1 MSKAKNY
8 TDEQLNEFRDRYE
21 DNLEAFKKR
30 FLLFFIG
37 LGGMGL
43 GIVINAFGAM
53 GVGTVVLFAGAVAW
67 CAPLVVKFWFSGF
80 GSLFDFQYRVYEVYQ
95 DGRKKD
101 VTTVGEMM
109 TGPFVKC
116 GVALIV
122 AVIALYLVPAE
133 IIVRLF
139 NHIKLE
145 KMLGIKGTIVQAPRL
160 HALLSVG
167 VVIAIIIAGTIGTIV
182 STIAEDTSDISNE
195 EIVDILE
202 KLESKM
208 SKPYKICKYNN
219 GFLTEYA
226 TITETGDSVNFV
238 VMQPIVCTVQSEELG
253 NRGEYQ
259 LNSGTYIYKNGA
271 WSGADEI
278 TAFILSYYTLGVALD
293 FDAMKAGTSKIVI
306 KEDNGLG
313 YWYDTKNHDYYE
325 LKPKNNS
332 DLKFESIRIEK
343 NLTFVTCP
351 GGYNYIYTFK

>member
-1 MSKAKNY
+1 MSKVVNY

-21 DNLEAFKKR
+21 ENLETFKKR

-37 LGGMGL
+37 LCGMGL

-139 NHIKLE
+139 NHIRFE
-145 KMLGIKGTIVQAPRL
+145 KKLGIKGTIVQAPRL
-160 HALLSVG
+160 HALLTFA
-167 VVIAIIIAGTIGTIV
+167 VIVAIIIVGTIGNIV
-182 STIAEDTSDISNE
+182 DTKKENTSDISDE
-195 EIVDILE
+195 EIVELLE
-202 KLESKM
+202 TLESK
-208 SKPYKICKYNN
+208 KLAYKIAKFEN
-219 GFLTEYA
+219 GSLNVYGIVAEING
-226 TITETGDSVNFV
+226 TITFTVSEALK
-238 VMQPIVCTVQSEELG
+238 CTKYSEEQRDYL
-253 NRGEYQ
+253 EYT
-259 LNSGTYIYKNGA
+259 LNPGTYTYINGA
-271 WSGADEI
+271 WIGADENA
-278 TAFILSYYTLGVALD
+278 TVVLSYFALGLAFD
-293 FDAMKAGTSKIVI
+293 FDTMKADTSQIVVN
-306 KEDNGLG
+306 EDPGLG
-313 YWYDTKNHDYYE
+313 YYYDTEQHDYYE
-325 LKPKNNS
+325 IKPKKNS
-332 DLKFESIRIEK
+332 ELQFEEFMVEK
-343 NLTFVTCP
+343 NLTFATFAD
-351 GGYNYIYTFK
+351 GYNYIYTFK

>member
-1 MSKAKNY
+1 MSKLENY
-8 TDEQLNEFRDRYE
+8 TEEQLAEFQDCYE
-21 DNLEAFKKR
+21 DNLEAFKKK

-37 LGGMGL
+37 LCGMGL

-53 GVGTVVLFAGAVAW
+53 GFGMVLLFAGVVAW

-80 GSLFDFQYRVYEVYQ
+80 GSLFDFRYRVYEVYR
-95 DGRKKD
+95 DGRKKE
-101 VTTVGEMM
+101 VTTVGDMM

-116 GVALIV
+116 AVALIV

-139 NHIKLE
+139 NHIRFE
-145 KMLGIKGTIVQAPRL
+145 KKLGIKGTIVQAPRL

-167 VVIAIIIAGTIGTIV
+167 VIIAIIIAGTIGNIV

-202 KLESKM
+202 KLESKTN
-208 SKPYKICKYNN
+208 KTYKICKFNN

-226 TITETGDSVNFV
+226 TITEVNGTVTFV
-238 VMQPIVCTVQSEELG
+238 VLQPIACTVKSEELG

-259 LNSGTYIYKNGA
+259 INPGTYTYTNGT
-271 WSGADEI
+271 WTGADEI

-293 FDAMKAGTSKIVI
+293 FDAMKADTSKITI
-306 KEDNGLG
+306 NEDNGLG
-313 YWYDTKNHDYYE
+313 YWYDAENHDYYE